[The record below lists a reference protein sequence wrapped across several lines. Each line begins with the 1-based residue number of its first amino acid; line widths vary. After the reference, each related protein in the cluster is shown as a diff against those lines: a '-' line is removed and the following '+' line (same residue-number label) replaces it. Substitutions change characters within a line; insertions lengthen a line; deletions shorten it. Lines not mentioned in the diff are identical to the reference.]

1 MTGTNK
7 TKLAIL
13 SGTLLSQI
21 LWYTKKKK
29 KKRYIETD
37 QMVQKKMLICQ
48 TDNFSRHNKW

>member
-7 TKLAIL
+7 TKLEIL

-29 KKRYIETD
+29 KRIYRNWSDGT
-37 QMVQKKMLICQ
+37 KKMLICQ

>member
-29 KKRYIETD
+29 KKEYIETD
-37 QMVQKKMLICQ
+37 QMVQKKNANLSNRQ
-48 TDNFSRHNKW
+48 FF

>member
-7 TKLAIL
+7 TKLEIL

-29 KKRYIETD
+29 KKRIYRNWSDGT
-37 QMVQKKMLICQ
+37 KKMLICQ

>member
-7 TKLAIL
+7 TKLEIL

-29 KKRYIETD
+29 KKGYIETD

>member
-21 LWYTKKKK
+21 LWYTKK